1 MAPENGWLEY
11 CFPIGEAYFQGLRY
25 FQIDVHYCTFVYPKV
40 GKWCNSKHFLS
51 QLVVTGYHVH
61 YFYARDCSYY
71 CTLYYPYGY
80 PYIVDPSLVFH
91 EIPVRERIKNI
102 ELIANHSDFHS
113 MSDSIHPYARQ
124 RAIMPIYS
132 KSHLGFLNRT
142 EAWLAFEQHPK
153 RLECLEELR

>member
-1 MAPENGWLEY
+1 MQEIVA
-11 CFPIGEAYFQGLRY
+11 
-25 FQIDVHYCTFVYPKV
+25 T
-40 GKWCNSKHFLS
+40 
-51 QLVVTGYHVH
+51 
-61 YFYARDCSYY
+61 
-71 CTLYYPYGY
+71 TLYYPYGY
-80 PYIVDPSLVFH
+80 PYILDPSLVFR
-91 EIPVRERIKNI
+91 EIPVRETIKII
-102 ELIANHSDFHS
+102 ELIANHSGFHS